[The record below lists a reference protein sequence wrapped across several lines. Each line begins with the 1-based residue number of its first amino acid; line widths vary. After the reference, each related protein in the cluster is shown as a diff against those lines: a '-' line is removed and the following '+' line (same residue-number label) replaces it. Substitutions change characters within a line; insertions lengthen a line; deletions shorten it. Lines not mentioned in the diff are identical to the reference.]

1 MLADLNRQLLQ
12 TAEAL
17 RRKTALTK
25 EKQTLENTLQR
36 LRREVDD
43 LKTRTRQTRAR
54 LQALEGTSLQAGW
67 HSLLGDRDEQITRAR
82 QELQSLE
89 GQIKKAQRA
98 VEETEARLLG
108 LEAQLKSMA
117 GMEEML
123 ENLLRQ
129 KEQALMSSQ
138 HPLGGE
144 LQALYR
150 RQSDLRAEK
159 REVGE
164 ALQVGLNAL
173 DRLKEAI
180 AALESASG
188 MGVWDMLGGGALIS
202 AFKHSRLNDARA
214 ALEQAQATLNHF
226 ARELRDVQVSQEPA
240 LEMGGFELFFDVIA
254 DGLLVDW
261 WVQSKISTALKHA
274 RDQHDALIATLNRLN
289 QRYQQMEQEEEHL
302 RQRRLEILRSPV

>member
-1 MLADLNRQLLQ
+1 MLADLNRQLLE
-12 TAEAL
+12 TAETL
-17 RRKTALTK
+17 RRKTALIK
-25 EKQTLENTLQR
+25 EKQTLENTLQH

-43 LKTRTRQTRAR
+43 LETRARQSRTR
-54 LQALEGTSLQAGW
+54 LQALKGTSLQAGW
-67 HSLLGDRDEQITRAR
+67 HSLLGDRDEQITSAR

-108 LEAQLKSMA
+108 LDAQLKSLA
-117 GMEEML
+117 GMEERL
-123 ENLLRQ
+123 ENLLHQ

-214 ALEQAQATLNHF
+214 ALEQAQAALNHF
-226 ARELRDVQVSQEPA
+226 ARELRDVQVSQETA

-261 WVQSKISTALKHA
+261 WVQSKISTALKHT
-274 RDQHDALIATLNRLN
+274 RDQHDALIAALNRLN
-289 QRYQQMEQEEEHL
+289 QRYRQLEQEEEHL
-302 RQRRLEILRSPV
+302 RQRRHEILRSPV